1 MKIEELNT
9 IRAAVR
15 EPVADILTACIPN
28 LVRIPHE
35 NEFYLPSTTP
45 DGTPCYVKIAIGVP
59 NWYDTA
65 KTEAF
70 SLTERIEK
78 AEADFNEKERKKAEA
93 EAKKSEK
100 GETETT
106 SRVDNT
112 EYDEKVLSYLREHT
126 EAISAADLYEAH
138 EWDLDNK
145 ETKGK
150 MISALSRLAK
160 ANKVSKIASRG
171 ASLWLAKEAT
181 EEEENE

>member
-1 MKIEELNT
+1 MKIEELNA

-59 NWYDTA
+59 DWYNTA
-65 KTEAF
+65 KREAF

-78 AEADFNEKERKKAEA
+78 AEADFNERERKKAEA
-93 EAKKSEK
+93 KAKKDEK
-100 GETETT
+100 GENETT

>member
-1 MKIEELNT
+1 MKIEELNA

-78 AEADFNEKERKKAEA
+78 AEADFNEKERKKTEA
-93 EAKKSEK
+93 EAKK

-112 EYDEKVLSYLREHT
+112 EYDEKVLSYLREHA

-160 ANKVSKIASRG
+160 ANKASKIASRG

-181 EEEENE
+181 EEEEDE